1 MSYYQLFTCNN
12 SIYPSRLICNFSND
26 DADNT
31 IFISKTLHL
40 YIMNS
45 KEKIDKYEKLW
56 DKYKKYINPYEFI
69 HTVIPEL
76 KQSIAKYK
84 PLSRSYYKFIE
95 IAQMLKLLDDYSFNN
110 IKSFHLAEGPGGFIE
125 ALSHLRKNPHDKYIG
140 MTLIDDSDVN
150 VPGWKKT
157 QTFLNK
163 NKNVYI
169 DYGITKTGDL
179 LDPQNFVY
187 VNETYK
193 NSMDIITGD
202 GGFDFSID
210 FNQQESISFKLIY
223 VQMCYALI
231 MQKYKGHFF
240 LKIFDSFSLNIIQL
254 LYILNNLYEKVYIV
268 KPNTSRYA
276 NSERYI
282 VCKYFK
288 LTDSKQLFY
297 PLLNN
302 ISQIKN
308 YQYITSIY
316 DEKLN
321 YYFLIK
327 MEEINAV
334 IGQQQIEYINST
346 IELIENQDEEKI
358 SKLVKVNIQKCINW
372 CIKYKIPYIK
382 INTEQTDYNLL
393 ENEVI

>member
-12 SIYPSRLICNFSND
+12 NIYPSRLICKFTND
-26 DADNT
+26 NNENT
-31 IFISKTLHL
+31 IFISKTLHS

-45 KEKIDKYEKLW
+45 KEKIDDYEKSW
-56 DKYKKYINPYEFI
+56 DKYKKYVNPYEFI
-69 HTVIPEL
+69 HTVIPSV
-76 KQSIAKYK
+76 KQSIAKFK

-95 IAQMLKLLDDYSFNN
+95 ISQMLKLLDDYNYEN

-125 ALSHLRKNPHDKYIG
+125 ALCYLRKNLDDTYIG
-140 MTLIDDSDVN
+140 MTLINDNDAN

-157 QTFLNK
+157 QNFLNK
-163 NKNVYI
+163 NPNVSI
-169 DYGITKTGDL
+169 DYGVTKNGDL
-179 LDPQNFVY
+179 LDAKNFVY
-187 VNETYK
+187 ANEKYK
-193 NSMDIITGD
+193 NSMNIITGD

-231 MQKYKGHFF
+231 MQKHRGHFF
-240 LKIFDSFSLNIIQL
+240 LKIFDSFSMNIIQM
-254 LYILNNLYEKVYIV
+254 LYMLNSLYEKVYIV

-288 LTDSKQLFY
+288 LTDSSHLFY

-302 ISQIKN
+302 ISQINN
-308 YQYITSIY
+308 YDYITSIY

-327 MEEINAV
+327 MEEINSV

-346 IELIENQDEEKI
+346 IELIENNDSEKLN
-358 SKLVKVNIQKCINW
+358 KLMKTNVQKCVNW
-372 CIKYKIPYIK
+372 CIKYKIPHIK
-382 INTEQTDYNLL
+382 INSELCEYEEQK
-393 ENEVI
+393 II

>member
-12 SIYPSRLICNFSND
+12 NIYPSRLICKFAND
-26 DADNT
+26 EDENQ
-31 IFISKTLHL
+31 IFLSKTLRS

-45 KEKIDKYEKLW
+45 KEKIDKYEFLW

-69 HTVIPEL
+69 HTIIPNI

-95 IAQMLKLLDDYSFNN
+95 ISQMLKLLDDYSYNN
-110 IKSFHLAEGPGGFIE
+110 INTFHLAEGPGGFIE
-125 ALSHLRKNPHDKYIG
+125 ALCYLRKNPNDKYIG
-140 MTLIDDSDVN
+140 MTLIDDSDTN

-157 QTFLNK
+157 HNFLNK
-163 NKNVYI
+163 NKNVSI
-169 DYGITKTGDL
+169 DYGITKNGDL
-179 LDPQNFVY
+179 LDPKNFVY
-187 VNETYK
+187 VNEKYK

-240 LKIFDSFSLNIIQL
+240 LKIFDSFSLNIIQS

-288 LTDSKQLFY
+288 LTDSKNLFY

-308 YQYITSIY
+308 YKYISSIY

-321 YYFLIK
+321 YYFIIK

-334 IGQQQIEYINST
+334 IGQQQIEYINAT
-346 IELIENQDEEKI
+346 IELIENHNEDKI
-358 SKLVKVNIQKCINW
+358 ERLIKNNIHKCINW
-372 CIKYKIPYIK
+372 CIKYKIPHIK
-382 INTEQTDYNLL
+382 INTEQIEYNTI
-393 ENEVI
+393 ENEII

>member
-12 SIYPSRLICNFSND
+12 NIYPSRLICKFTND
-26 DADNT
+26 NNENT
-31 IFISKTLHL
+31 IFISKTLHS

-45 KEKIDKYEKLW
+45 KEKIDDYEKSW
-56 DKYKKYINPYEFI
+56 DKYKKYVNPYEFI
-69 HTVIPEL
+69 HTIIPSI
-76 KQSIAKYK
+76 KQSIAKFK

-95 IAQMLKLLDDYSFNN
+95 ISQMLKLLDDYNYEN
-110 IKSFHLAEGPGGFIE
+110 INSFHLAEGPGGFIE
-125 ALSHLRKNPHDKYIG
+125 ALCYLRKNPDDKYIG
-140 MTLIDDSDVN
+140 MTLINDSDVN

-157 QTFLNK
+157 QNFLNK
-163 NKNVYI
+163 NPNVSI
-169 DYGITKTGDL
+169 DYGISKNGDL
-179 LDPQNFVY
+179 LDAKNFVY
-187 VNETYK
+187 ANEKYK
-193 NSMDIITGD
+193 NSMNIITGD

-231 MQKYKGHFF
+231 MQKHRGHFF
-240 LKIFDSFSLNIIQL
+240 LKIFDSFSMNIVQMLYMLNS
-254 LYILNNLYEKVYIV
+254 LYEKVYIV

-288 LTDSKQLFY
+288 LTDSSHLFY

-302 ISQIKN
+302 ISQINN
-308 YQYITSIY
+308 YDYITSIY

-327 MEEINAV
+327 MEEINSV

-346 IELIENQDEEKI
+346 IELIENKDPEKLN
-358 SKLVKVNIQKCINW
+358 KLMKTNIQKCVNW
-372 CIKYKIPYIK
+372 CIKYKIPHIK
-382 INTEQTDYNLL
+382 INSDSCDYEEQKF
-393 ENEVI
+393 I

>member
-12 SIYPSRLICNFSND
+12 NIYPSRLICKFTND
-26 DADNT
+26 NNENT
-31 IFISKTLHL
+31 IFISKTLHS

-45 KEKIDKYEKLW
+45 KEKIDDYEKSW
-56 DKYKKYINPYEFI
+56 DKYKKYVNPYEFI
-69 HTVIPEL
+69 HTVIPSI
-76 KQSIAKYK
+76 KQSIAKFK

-95 IAQMLKLLDDYSFNN
+95 ISQMLKLLDDYNYEN

-125 ALSHLRKNPHDKYIG
+125 ALCYLRKNPDDKYIG
-140 MTLIDDSDVN
+140 MTLINDSDVN

-157 QTFLNK
+157 QNFLNK
-163 NKNVYI
+163 NPNVSI
-169 DYGITKTGDL
+169 DYGISKNGDL
-179 LDPQNFVY
+179 LDAKNFVY
-187 VNETYK
+187 ANEKYK
-193 NSMDIITGD
+193 NSMNIITGD

-231 MQKYKGHFF
+231 MQKHRGHFF
-240 LKIFDSFSLNIIQL
+240 LKIFDSFSMNIIQM
-254 LYILNNLYEKVYIV
+254 LYMLNSLYEKVYIV

-288 LTDSKQLFY
+288 LTDSSHLFY

-302 ISQIKN
+302 ISQINN
-308 YQYITSIY
+308 YDYITSIY

-327 MEEINAV
+327 MEEINSV

-346 IELIENQDEEKI
+346 IELIENKDPEKLN
-358 SKLVKVNIQKCINW
+358 KLMKTNIQKCVNW
-372 CIKYKIPYIK
+372 CIKYKIPHIK
-382 INTEQTDYNLL
+382 INSDSCDYEEQKF
-393 ENEVI
+393 I